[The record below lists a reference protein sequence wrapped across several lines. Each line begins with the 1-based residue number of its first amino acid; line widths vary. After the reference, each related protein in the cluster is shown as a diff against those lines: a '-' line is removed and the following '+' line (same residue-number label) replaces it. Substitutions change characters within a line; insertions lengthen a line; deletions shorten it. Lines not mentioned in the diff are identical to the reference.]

1 MNFDFYQMGLRIP
14 ALLIAITVH
23 EYAHARVAY
32 AYGDPTAR
40 LQGRLSLNPFKH
52 LDPIGTLMLLVAGIG
67 WARPVPINPYRFRS
81 RRGGLLAVSLAG
93 PLSNF
98 ITAFATLLVWVLLA
112 RAGLPRWAYGMLEM
126 TAVINIVL
134 GVFNL
139 IPIPP
144 LDGSKVLTAVAP
156 ASVLAVYRQVETYAP
171 ILLFFLIITGAI
183 GEVIWPV
190 TRAIFNFMFRMIILI
205 PGIT

>member
-1 MNFDFYQMGLRIP
+1 MDFNLYQMGLRIP

-32 AYGDPTAR
+32 AYGDPTAK

-52 LDPIGTLMLLVAGIG
+52 LDPLGTLMLLVAGIG

-81 RRGGLLAVSLAG
+81 HRGGLLAVSLAG
-93 PLSNF
+93 PVSNF
-98 ITAFATLLVWVLLA
+98 ITAFATLLALVLLM
-112 RAGLPRWAYGMLEM
+112 RTGLPRWAAGMLEM
-126 TAVINIVL
+126 IAVINIVL

-156 ASVLAVYRQVETYAP
+156 AAVLAVYRQVEVYAP
-171 ILLFFLIITGAI
+171 FLLLLLIITGAF
-183 GEVIWPV
+183 GQVIWPV
-190 TRAIFNFMFRMIILI
+190 TGAIFSLMFRMIALI
-205 PGIT
+205 PGLI